1 MLTALILI
9 CSAAITTDVQDCT
22 RDNATAVMRVPAE
35 SGNPATCFMRGQAY
49 LAETS
54 IGQEL
59 GDNDRVKVVCARTE
73 TVDTFIQ
80 QLTIKEINNSSSK
93 RR

>member
-9 CSAAITTDVQDCT
+9 CSAALTPDVRDCT
-22 RDNATAVMRVPAE
+22 RDNATSVIRVPA
-35 SGNPATCFMRGQAY
+35 GFANPATCFMRGQAY

-59 GDNDRVKVVCARTE
+59 GNNEQIKVVCARSEMIDASIPTRA
-73 TVDTFIQ
+73 
-80 QLTIKEINNSSSK
+80 S
-93 RR
+93 R

>member
-1 MLTALILI
+1 MLSALILI
-9 CSAAITTDVQDCT
+9 CSAAVTPDLRDCI

-35 SGNPATCFMRGQAY
+35 FGNPATCFMHGQAY

-59 GDNDRVKVVCARTE
+59 GDNDQVKVVCTRTE
-73 TVDTFIQ
+73 TIDASVPR
-80 QLTIKEINNSSSK
+80 LTVK
-93 RR
+93 

>member
-9 CSAAITTDVQDCT
+9 CSATVTPDLGDCT

-35 SGNPATCFMRGQAY
+35 FGNPTTCFMHGQAY

-59 GDNDRVKVVCARTE
+59 GDNDQVKIVCARTE
-73 TVDTFIQ
+73 TIAAS
-80 QLTIKEINNSSSK
+80 IP
-93 RR
+93 RG